1 MFKYFSKILI
11 IFFFLAAIFLIVQP
25 VNAALEEGK
34 NPLDNL
40 QVDIPGLKELAAKHP
55 AVCNEEQ
62 CSIPWIGVYIISIF
76 NYGIGIVGILAA
88 VVLMF
93 GGALWI
99 MAGGS
104 AEKIGEAK
112 KWIGASLA
120 GLIIALSSFM
130 ILYQINPN
138 LTMFKPLEIKNVKK
152 LDEIQQKY
160 ANAGC
165 PTEEEQKNGYTAF
178 ATAYCKPKAT
188 ASDISNGYYTS
199 KNFLCIAALNCSC
212 PNGED
217 TSKGRVCTGAFTWF
231 PCKPFSTS
239 QSYCN
244 KTASGGEPSFGQVAA
259 DWNCAGIGKFSS
271 LCINGKTYQVTDK
284 GGAIKGKRI
293 DIFVDNCDKAGS
305 VTGEKSV
312 KIGGC
317 SN

>member
-1 MFKYFSKILI
+1 MHKYFPKILI
-11 IFFFLAAIFLIVQP
+11 IFFLLTAILLIVRP

-40 QVDIPGLKELAAKHP
+40 QVTIPGLKDLAAKHP

-62 CSIPWIGVYIISIF
+62 CSVPWIGVYIVSIF

-93 GGALWI
+93 GGVLWI

-104 AEKIGEAK
+104 AEKISEAK

-120 GLIIALSSFM
+120 GLIIALSSYM
-130 ILYQINPN
+130 ILYQINPK
-138 LTMFKPLEIKNVKK
+138 LTIFKPLEIKNVKK
-152 LDEIQQKY
+152 LDELQEQY
-160 ANAGC
+160 SASC
-165 PTEEEQKNGYTAF
+165 PTEDEQKNGYTAL
-178 ATAYCKPKAT
+178 TTGYCKPKAA
-188 ASDISNGYYTS
+188 ASDISNGYYAS
-199 KNFLCIAALNCSC
+199 MSFLCKVGLNCTC
-212 PNGED
+212 PNGQYTND
-217 TSKGRVCTGAFTWF
+217 GRTCGDSYKWY
-231 PCKPFSTS
+231 PCKQFSTS

-244 KTASGGEPSFGQVAA
+244 KTAAGGAPAAGQVAA
-259 DWNCAGIGKFSS
+259 DWGCAGINKFSK
-271 LCINGKTYQVTDK
+271 LCINGKTYQVTDQ

-293 DIFVDNCDKAGS
+293 DIFVNDCAGAGS

-317 SN
+317 P

>member
-1 MFKYFSKILI
+1 MTKTFSKILI
-11 IFFFLAAIFLIVQP
+11 ILFFISAIFLIVSP
-25 VNAALEEGK
+25 VNAALKEGK

-40 QVDIPGLKELAAKHP
+40 QVTIPGLKDLAAKHP

-62 CSIPWIGVYIISIF
+62 CSVPWIGVYIVSVF
-76 NYGIGIVGILAA
+76 NYGIGVVGILAA

-93 GGALWI
+93 GGITWI

-120 GLIIALSSFM
+120 GLIIALSSYM
-130 ILYQINPN
+130 ILYQINPK
-138 LTMFKPLEIKNVKK
+138 LTIFKPLEIKNVKK
-152 LDEIQQKY
+152 LDEMQQQY
-160 ANAGC
+160 SASC
-165 PTEEEQKNGYTAF
+165 PTEDEQKNGYTAF
-178 ATAYCKPKAT
+178 ATAYCKPKAS

-199 KNFLCIAALNCSC
+199 TSFLCKAALNCTC

-231 PCKPFSTS
+231 PCKSFSTS

-244 KTASGGEPSFGQVAA
+244 KTATGGAPAAGQVAA
-259 DWNCAGIGKFSS
+259 DFSCAGIAKFST
-271 LCINGKTYQVTDK
+271 LCINNKTYQVTDK

-293 DIFVDNCDKAGS
+293 DIFVDDCDKAGS

-317 SN
+317 P

>member
-1 MFKYFSKILI
+1 MTKTFSKILI
-11 IFFFLAAIFLIVQP
+11 ILFFISTIFLIVSP
-25 VNAALEEGK
+25 ANALKEGK

-40 QVDIPGLKELAAKHP
+40 QVTIPGLEKLAADHP

-62 CSIPWIGVYIISIF
+62 CSIPWIGVYIASVF
-76 NYGIGIVGILAA
+76 NYAIGIVGILAA

-93 GGALWI
+93 GGIIWI
-99 MAGGS
+99 TAGGS

-130 ILYQINPN
+130 ILYQINPK

-152 LDEIQQKY
+152 LDELQRQY
-160 ANAGC
+160 SASC
-165 PTEEEQKNGYTAF
+165 PTEDEQKNGYTAF
-178 ATAYCKPKAT
+178 TTGYCKPEAS
-188 ASDISNGYYTS
+188 ASDISNGYYTGT
-199 KNFLCIAALNCSC
+199 NFLCKVGLNCTC
-212 PNGED
+212 PNGQN
-217 TSKGRVCTGAFTWF
+217 TAGGRTCGSSYAWY
-231 PCKPFSTS
+231 PCKQFSVS

-244 KTASGGEPSFGQVAA
+244 QTASGGEPSSGQVAA
-259 DWNCAGIGKFSS
+259 DWNCAGINKFTT
-271 LCINGKTYQVTDK
+271 LCIDGKIYQVTDQ

-293 DIFVDNCDKAGS
+293 DIFVDDCDDAGS